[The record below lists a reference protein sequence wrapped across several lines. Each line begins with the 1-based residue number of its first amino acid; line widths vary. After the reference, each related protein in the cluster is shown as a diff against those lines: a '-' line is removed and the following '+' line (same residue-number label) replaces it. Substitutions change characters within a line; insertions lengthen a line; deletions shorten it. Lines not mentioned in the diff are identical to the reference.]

1 MASLS
6 STHLRSK
13 LPVEIVDMILQD
25 LGPRHLQPLLT
36 VNSFFYSIALQRL
49 YHTIV
54 LHSPTNSINLF
65 RTLLR
70 NPSLPPLVRAL
81 DINFAT
87 VSPTRNLYLLFHSVL
102 LRLSALSSLTIELP
116 RHHSPMWIFEGCTFK
131 LTQFT
136 TSHHCRL
143 PLAHFLDSQPGITD
157 LMLRGFQNDNTSS
170 VLSFLEP
177 SLSHTTTSSSQPFS
191 LLPSSLPNLTT
202 FNAVH
207 AGAPIVRAIMTGRPV
222 RVVSIPLF
230 PNCVE
235 ESFSALQAG
244 CGELRRLSVI
254 SFDPQAPGFLFEE
267 VAKRFKKLEA
277 LHLVVLMAD
286 FTNVC
291 VAFFFLFFSP

>member
-1 MASLS
+1 MA
-6 STHLRSK
+6 THLCSK
-13 LPVEIVDMILQD
+13 LAVEIIDMILQD
-25 LGPRHLQPLLT
+25 VGPGHLQPLLT
-36 VNSFFYSIALQRL
+36 VNSFFYSITLRRL

-102 LRLSALSSLTIELP
+102 LRLSALTSLTIELP
-116 RHHSPMWIFEGCTFK
+116 RHHSPIWIFEGCMFK
-131 LTQFT
+131 LKQFT
-136 TSHHCRL
+136 TSHLCRL
-143 PLAHFLDSQPGITD
+143 PLARFLDSQPGITD
-157 LMLRGFQNDNTSS
+157 LTLRGFNDSTSS
-170 VLSFLEP
+170 MFLFLDAP
-177 SLSHTTTSSSQPFS
+177 LSHTTTSSSSQPFT

-207 AGAPIVRAIMTGRPV
+207 ASAPIVRAIMTGRPV

-230 PNCVE
+230 PNSVE

-254 SFDPQAPGFLFEE
+254 SFDPQAPRFLFEE
-267 VAKRFKKLEA
+267 VAKRFRKLEA

-291 VAFFFLFFSP
+291 VGFFFLSS